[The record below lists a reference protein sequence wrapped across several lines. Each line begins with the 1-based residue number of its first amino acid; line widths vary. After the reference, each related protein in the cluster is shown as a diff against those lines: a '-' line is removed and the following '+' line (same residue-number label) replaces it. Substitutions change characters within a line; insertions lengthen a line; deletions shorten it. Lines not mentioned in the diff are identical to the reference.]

1 MFTAQAANLN
11 YIYALIFTM
20 LCVSALYI
28 YPIKSL
34 GGIALQEARLEARGL
49 ALDRRWMLV
58 DAANNFMSQ
67 REIPALALLTVRLEK
82 EGLLITHITSGLQL
96 LAPYIPTT
104 ENFMQVTVWEDTC
117 LAQQVSPYADEWFSD
132 LLHCPCKLVYM
143 PDHSTRW
150 VEEKYA
156 IAADITS
163 FSDGYPNL
171 LIGQASLDDLNNKL
185 AKPITMQRF
194 RPNIVFTGGMPFE
207 EDNLAHFTINDISF
221 YGVKRCARCVVTTI
235 NPDTAEKEKE
245 PLRTLASYRLWDNKI
260 YFGQNLL
267 HKGLGSIHVGDEL
280 KVLQRK

>member
-1 MFTAQAANLN
+1 MFRAQAANLN

-28 YPIKSL
+28 YPVKSL

-67 REIPALALLTVRLEK
+67 REIPAMALLTVGLEK
-82 EGLLITHITSGLQL
+82 EGLLITHTTSGRQL
-96 LAPYIPTT
+96 LVPYIPATN
-104 ENFMQVTVWEDTC
+104 NFMQVTVWEDTC

-143 PDHSTRW
+143 PDHSTRL

-185 AKPITMQRF
+185 AEPITMQRF

-207 EDNLAHFTINDISF
+207 EDYLAHFTINDISF

-235 NPDTAEKEKE
+235 NPDTAEKGKE
-245 PLRTLASYRLWDNKI
+245 PLRTLASYRQEDNKI

-267 HKGLGSIHVGDEL
+267 HKGVGSIHVGDEL

>member
-28 YPIKSL
+28 YPVKSL
-34 GGIALQEARLEARGL
+34 GGIALQEAHLEARGL

-67 REIPALALLTVRLEK
+67 REIPELALLSVGLET
-82 EGLLITHITSGLQL
+82 EGLLITHTTSGRQMLV
-96 LAPYIPTT
+96 PYIPTS

-143 PDHSTRW
+143 PDHSTRL

-171 LIGQASLDDLNNKL
+171 LIGQASLDDLNSKL
-185 AKPITMQRF
+185 AAPITMQRF

-207 EDNLAHFTINDISF
+207 EDNLAYFTINDISF

-235 NPDTAEKEKE
+235 NPDTAEKGKE
-245 PLRTLASYRLWDNKI
+245 PLRTLASYRQEDNKI

-267 HKGLGSIHVGDEL
+267 HKGIGSIHVGDEL